1 MTVTYA
7 DKPWLKRYDQGVPHT
22 LQYPSH
28 TVHQMLSDAAL
39 NTPDATAI
47 VSTAHV
53 PVAGRLTA
61 TLNYRDLNAQA
72 DALAAALVDMGVKK
86 GDRVAMIL
94 PNCAQFVIGFFGI
107 LKAGGIV
114 VACNP
119 TYPGPKLA
127 EQIKDS
133 GATVA
138 IVLSKFYN
146 TLKEVQAQTDLKTVI
161 VTNIKEYLPPVA
173 AFLFTVAKER
183 KEGHR
188 IEKHPVDHAL
198 PDLLAKY
205 KGKKVNVT
213 VMPTDIAIYQ
223 YTGGTTG
230 TPKGAMAQ
238 HKALVTNTHQGRA
251 WLVKWEPAKEVYLG
265 AIPLF
270 HVFGMIAVMCF
281 AVSMS
286 ASIVMVPNP
295 REIHEVLEAIQK
307 YKCTIFMGVPAMY
320 NAVNNH
326 PDVQAGK
333 YDLRSVRACISGSA
347 PLPPI
352 TKAKFEELT
361 GGKLVE
367 GYGLSETAVAVCVNP
382 IYSPAPVGSIGLP
395 LPDVEMK
402 IVSLDDGLTEVPVGK
417 EGEVV
422 IHAPTLMVGYH
433 NNPTE
438 TENVLRHMPDGKVWF
453 YSGDIGK
460 MDEDGY
466 FYIVDRKKDMVLIGG
481 FNVYPANVEKVLMEH
496 PAVRDAGV
504 AGIPHP
510 EKPGQEALKAWVVK
524 AEDRDVTEKEIIEFA
539 QSRLARYE
547 VPTRVEFVSELPKTT
562 VLKVL
567 RRELQ
572 RMEKEKTGQK
582 DIPASVKQ

>member
-47 VSTAHV
+47 ISTAHV

-213 VMPTDIAIYQ
+213 VLPTDIAIYQ

-295 REIHEVLEAIQK
+295 REIHEVLEVIQK

-433 NNPTE
+433 NNPAE